1 MKKVFAILTSCL
13 TLISC
18 ISGIIPYAVK
28 PMVSIA
34 ESQVFEDWE
43 YEAIDGNIKL
53 TMFNGNPD
61 YSDDFR
67 IYLPAEIDGFK
78 VKAISADAFSKK
90 RTNVCTLVVPDDSE
104 CIFPSGLIGYDKN
117 IIQIIQGDFHYTCQ
131 SSASGDYLIL
141 NEWDN
146 IQYDSIKPANNNDSI
161 MYDVII
167 PDIVCGYPVKEYDH
181 GMFDGATN
189 ISKLYFP
196 ESITHFNK
204 NEFNNSSITEV
215 NIPKNVLFVPDGC
228 FNNCKNL
235 KKVIFHDDILVVSNH
250 AFANSSYKL
259 PEKYIDENA
268 SAGVDSGSKNVGDWI
283 VSFERTQNKEIIT
296 NLSRYIGSENVLTIP
311 DEVEGIRINGRGGS
325 TILKDN
331 ETVTVVTFA
340 DGVDYCPNLTSNYLQ
355 KVTLSD
361 SIENIE
367 WFGTCPELKSL
378 TLPPSV
384 KSLTK
389 LGVGGCSSLSELIIQ
404 SDTFTITGSAING
417 TALTELELPG
427 NCTLRLKN
435 VPETLHTL
443 RFREGDSVDIQSDSF
458 NGSAVKNVVFSPDIK
473 EVTIGKYAFAS
484 SDVEEFDLPADT
496 VKIDENAFKDCKRL
510 KTFSSAGDAEIGA
523 FAFSGCTALEK
534 VSLNG
539 KCRAADYSFANCPEL
554 EEVSVDISGVKSGL
568 CFNNCPKL
576 CTINGIE
583 VVAEGSAEI
592 APEFKDFVI
601 NKCHAVEQVGFMD
614 RFIINSAKK
623 VVSEVTDENMNDIQK
638 IKALHDWVC
647 RNTDYDFSEGAII
660 DPANHVD
667 SSVFLDGIAICEGYA
682 RTYNLLLNEAG
693 IETCFVANGTHA
705 WNIVKLGAKWYHV
718 DTTWDDGENI
728 SYAWFLKSDDFLR
741 NEGGDHATWKL
752 ESPSYL
758 HDFQP
763 KELPVCESSIF
774 FGDANL
780 DERVSVADS
789 VAILQ
794 YLGNKDKYQLS
805 SDAKLNADCYNTGDG
820 ITGSDA
826 LTIQKIDAKM
836 IEESALPLT
845 YSYIK

>member
-1 MKKVFAILTSCL
+1 MMHIVTSTIKVTKFI
-13 TLISC
+13 
-18 ISGIIPYAVK
+18 
-28 PMVSIA
+28 
-34 ESQVFEDWE
+34 
-43 YEAIDGNIKL
+43 
-53 TMFNGNPD
+53 
-61 YSDDFR
+61 
-67 IYLPAEIDGFK
+67 
-78 VKAISADAFSKK
+78 
-90 RTNVCTLVVPDDSE
+90 
-104 CIFPSGLIGYDKN
+104 
-117 IIQIIQGDFHYTCQ
+117 
-131 SSASGDYLIL
+131 
-141 NEWDN
+141 
-146 IQYDSIKPANNNDSI
+146 
-161 MYDVII
+161 
-167 PDIVCGYPVKEYDH
+167 
-181 GMFDGATN
+181 
-189 ISKLYFP
+189 
-196 ESITHFNK
+196 NK
-204 NEFNNSSITEV
+204 
-215 NIPKNVLFVPDGC
+215 
-228 FNNCKNL
+228 
-235 KKVIFHDDILVVSNH
+235 DIL
-250 AFANSSYKL
+250 L
-259 PEKYIDENA
+259 
-268 SAGVDSGSKNVGDWI
+268 
-283 VSFERTQNKEIIT
+283 
-296 NLSRYIGSENVLTIP
+296 
-311 DEVEGIRINGRGGS
+311 
-325 TILKDN
+325 
-331 ETVTVVTFA
+331 
-340 DGVDYCPNLTSNYLQ
+340 
-355 KVTLSD
+355 
-361 SIENIE
+361 
-367 WFGTCPELKSL
+367 
-378 TLPPSV
+378 
-384 KSLTK
+384 
-389 LGVGGCSSLSELIIQ
+389 
-404 SDTFTITGSAING
+404 
-417 TALTELELPG
+417 
-427 NCTLRLKN
+427 
-435 VPETLHTL
+435 
-443 RFREGDSVDIQSDSF
+443 
-458 NGSAVKNVVFSPDIK
+458 IK

-496 VKIDENAFKDCKRL
+496 VKIDENAFKDCKAL
-510 KTFSSAGDAEIGA
+510 KTFSSAGDADIGA
-523 FAFSGCTALEK
+523 FAFSGCTDLEK

-568 CFNNCPKL
+568 CFNKCPKL

-728 SYAWFLKSDDFLR
+728 SYTWFLKSDDFLK

-763 KELPVCESSIF
+763 KELPVCESNVV

-780 DERVSVADS
+780 DEKVSVADS

-826 LTIQKIDAKM
+826 LAIQKIDAKM

>member
-1 MKKVFAILTSCL
+1 MRKVIALLTSFL
-13 TLISC
+13 ALISC
-18 ISGIIPYAVK
+18 TSGIIPNAGRPIVTN
-28 PMVSIA
+28 A

-43 YEAIDGNIKL
+43 YEVIDGNIKL

-117 IIQIIQGDFHYTCQ
+117 IIHIIQGDFHYTCQ

-268 SAGVDSGSKNVGDWI
+268 SAGVDSGSKTVGDWI

-331 ETVTVVTFA
+331 ETVTEVKFA

-384 KSLTK
+384 KSLSK
-389 LGVGGCSSLSELIIQ
+389 YGMRGSSSLSELIIQ
-404 SDTFTITGSAING
+404 SDEFTLSGSSLSG

-427 NCTLRLKN
+427 NCTLTLGDI
-435 VPETLHTL
+435 PDTLHTI
-443 RFREGDSVDIQSDSF
+443 RFRAGDSVKINGSFSD
-458 NGSAVKNVVFSPDIK
+458 SAVKNVVFSPNIKKISIGKSAFYNSAIEKLDLPADKVTIGENAFKECNALK
-473 EVTIGKYAFAS
+473 EVTI
-484 SDVEEFDLPADT
+484 
-496 VKIDENAFKDCKRL
+496 
-510 KTFSSAGDAEIGA
+510 AGDADIA
-523 FAFSGCTALEK
+523 QSSFSDCANLEK

-539 KCRAADYSFANCPEL
+539 ECMTADYAFANCPEL
-554 EEVSVDISGVKSGL
+554 AEIDTDINGFKSGL

-576 CTINGIE
+576 FIINGIE
-583 VVAEGSAEI
+583 VVAEDGTDI
-592 APEFKDFVI
+592 APEFKDFVM
-601 NKCHAVEQVGFMD
+601 NKCHATNQLGFMD

-693 IETCFVANGTHA
+693 IETCFVANETHA

-763 KELPVCESSIF
+763 KELPVCESSVI

-780 DERVSVADS
+780 DEKVSVADT

-794 YLGNKDKYQLS
+794 YLGNKDKYQFS

-820 ITGSDA
+820 ITGMDA
-826 LTIQKIDAKM
+826 LTIQKIDAK
-836 IEESALPLT
+836 IINVTKLP
-845 YSYIK
+845 I